1 MHCARNGPAW
11 MGPKQQPL
19 GNGVAELC
27 WQPLGPVLAIMPWNF
42 PYWQAVRFLAPT
54 IMAGN
59 VGLLKHAS
67 IVQGVAQLME
77 ETVLAA
83 GAPEGLFQN
92 LAIKPGAVAHIIAD
106 DRCAAVTLT
115 GIEGD
120 CMAVSQP
127 DVRRRATALCEIDE

>member
-1 MHCARNGPAW
+1 
-11 MGPKQQPL
+11 
-19 GNGVAELC
+19 
-27 WQPLGPVLAIMPWNF
+27 MPWNF

-83 GAPEGLFQN
+83 GAPEGLIRN
-92 LAIKPGAVAHIIAD
+92 LAIKSGAVADIIAD
-106 DRCAAVTLT
+106 DRVAAVTPT
-115 GIEGD
+115 GSEGAG
-120 CMAVSQP
+120 MAVAEQAGP
-127 DVRRRATALCEIDE
+127 VRRTLWTGRVGADGG